1 MGDPAHIP
9 NLPQDVGNSTKM
21 GIFNRTNTASCLI
34 TDVTQSYCDSN
45 DTFCDSG
52 SSIPVHVG
60 YVKEY
65 GNQAANYIIGRLNGS
80 IAATAMNAT
89 GSSGNGSSTGPG
101 AGASGV
107 ATKGTNGV
115 ASVK

>member
-9 NLPQDVGNSTKM
+9 NLPQDVGNSTKR
-21 GIFNRTNTASCLI
+21 GIFNRTNTASCLL

-80 IAATAMNAT
+80 IAATATNGTRM
-89 GSSGNGSSTGPG
+89 GGNGSMTTSG
-101 AGASGV
+101 AGASGI
-107 ATKGTNGV
+107 ATTGTNGV
-115 ASVK
+115 ASLR